1 MKALKGTGIAL
12 ITPFKSDTSIDFSA
26 LGKLVE
32 HVIKGGANFIVGL
45 GTTGEPA
52 TMTSNEKQA
61 IISYLA
67 EVIDKR
73 VPLIIGLGSN
83 STQEVINN
91 IREYDL
97 AGVDGILS
105 VAPYYNKP
113 TQKGIYMHFKT
124 IANSTDLPIILYNVP
139 GRTNSN
145 ILPETCIQLANDCE
159 NIIAIKEASGDIKQ
173 IMKIIKD
180 KPSDFQLFAGDDA
193 LTIPTISVGGAGVI
207 SVAANAYPNEV
218 CEMTNY
224 ALKNNYKAARDIQ
237 YKIMEMVELMF
248 VEGNPVGIKAVLSQ
262 LGFCNNI
269 LRLPLVPASRQTL
282 SNLQKEKEN
291 I

>member
-12 ITPFKSDTSIDFSA
+12 ITPFKSDTSIDFTA

-83 STQEVINN
+83 STQEVVNN

-97 AGVDGILS
+97 TGVDGILS

-139 GRTNSN
+139 GRTSCN

-269 LRLPLVPASRQTL
+269 LRLPLVPASRQTI
-282 SNLQKEKEN
+282 SKIQKEKEN